1 MSLWDYLKICHQ
13 YGSPR
18 CYAIT
23 SIEFRSLV
31 VVHCMKKVDRIKK
44 WELCPATY
52 CFIHNHKIIS
62 GLNQLSQTAHFF
74 VNRLPSTHGTT
85 RYFLNSPWIG
95 FNKCYLVNN
104 GMSTKEW
111 YKNYVFTKVCL
122 PKDTFDN
129 TQPID
134 LQHDFI
140 HNVKVI
146 SFSTSFSGSYY

>member
-23 SIEFRSLV
+23 SIELRSLV

-74 VNRLPSTHGTT
+74 VNCLPSTHGTT

-95 FNKCYLVNN
+95 FNKCYLVYKS
-104 GMSTKEW
+104 MSPQRLLLIIRNQLTYNMTSSIMSKW
-111 YKNYVFTKVCL
+111 YHSLHHFQVRTISVF
-122 PKDTFDN
+122 
-129 TQPID
+129 
-134 LQHDFI
+134 
-140 HNVKVI
+140 
-146 SFSTSFSGSYY
+146 